1 MIQGH
6 RAASC
11 LPESKTIYKDTSIEL
26 VSFRVQFLCCLFC
39 LSCSYSSVASVS
51 ARHLALSP
59 APASSR
65 RLSPSSLSAVS
76 SIAKHA
82 QGTGTRPAA
91 PPSSSDARGTAEETP
106 CLSEPRQ
113 DLQMPRAPQGHRAK
127 QPALQGT
134 AEKSTS
140 TRLRVHIHLRA
151 PAGPHSAPSPSES
164 SFISE
169 PQQEHIVQHRQAT
182 NHRRAS

>member
-11 LPESKTIYKDTSIEL
+11 LPESKTIYKDTSIEQ

-65 RLSPSSLSAVS
+65 LLSPSSLSAVS

-91 PPSSSDARGTAEETP
+91 PPTSSDARGTAEETP

-134 AEKSTS
+134 TQKSTS
-140 TRLRVHIHLRA
+140 TRLVRSTPPHPRA
-151 PAGPHSAPSPSES
+151 LCTY
-164 SFISE
+164 ISE
-169 PQQEHIVQHRQAT
+169 PQQELNQHRAPAGT
-182 NHRRAS
+182 